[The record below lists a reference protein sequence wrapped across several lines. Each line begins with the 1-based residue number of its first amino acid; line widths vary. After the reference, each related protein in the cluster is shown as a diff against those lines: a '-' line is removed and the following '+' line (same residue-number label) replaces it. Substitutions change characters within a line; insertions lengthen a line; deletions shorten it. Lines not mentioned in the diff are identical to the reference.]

1 MAQVKVFA
9 RRTHLDRVRAALSDS
24 IHGVLQETLGLPA
37 DKRFHR
43 FLALDDGDLV
53 HPPDRGEG
61 YTILELVMFEGRSD
75 EAKRTCLRRLMAAV
89 PAATGI
95 PVNDLEIV
103 ILESPKANWGIR
115 GLIGDELQLS
125 YKIET

>member
-1 MAQVKVFA
+1 MAQVKIFA
-9 RRTHLDRVRAALSDS
+9 RRTHLGRVREALSDA
-24 IHGVLQETLGLPA
+24 IHRVLQDTLGLPA

-43 FLALDDGDLV
+43 FLALDDGDFL

-61 YTILELVMFEGRSD
+61 YTILELVMFAGRS
-75 EAKRTCLRRLMAAV
+75 EETKRACLRRLMADV

-95 PVNDLEIV
+95 PVGDLEIV

-115 GLIGDELQLS
+115 GLVGDELQLS
-125 YKIET
+125 YRVET

>member
-1 MAQVKVFA
+1 MAQVKIFA
-9 RRTHLDRVRAALSDS
+9 RRTHLERVRGPLSDA

-43 FLALDDGDLV
+43 FLALDDSDFV

-61 YTILELVMFEGRSD
+61 YTILELVMFEGRTD
-75 EAKRTCLRRLMAAV
+75 ETKRNCLRRLMAEV

-95 PVNDLEIV
+95 PVNDVEIV
-103 ILESPKANWGIR
+103 ILESPKASWGIR
-115 GLIGDELQLS
+115 GMIGDELQLS
-125 YKIET
+125 YKVET